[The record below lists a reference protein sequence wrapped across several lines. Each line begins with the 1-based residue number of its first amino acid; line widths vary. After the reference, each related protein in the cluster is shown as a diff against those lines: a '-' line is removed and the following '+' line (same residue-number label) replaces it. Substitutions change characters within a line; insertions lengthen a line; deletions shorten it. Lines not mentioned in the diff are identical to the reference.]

1 MKATI
6 IKRDQVA
13 LFLAAGFTK
22 KETANKLHK
31 SENTVRRQADDFYK
45 RTGCRNLADLT
56 RFVISRYTGIHV
68 NDIIIRAMQ
77 DITIGVAVGLFT
89 WLITR
94 PGALAEIAAGLQ
106 NWFK

>member
-1 MKATI
+1 MEAIEENKVGI
-6 IKRDQVA
+6 
-13 LFLAAGFTK
+13 LLAQGYTK
-22 KETANKLHK
+22 KEVASKLNKSFH
-31 SENTVRRQADDFYK
+31 TVNQQTRCLYEK
-45 RTGCRNLADLT
+45 TGCRNLADLT
-56 RFVISRYTGIHV
+56 RYIVTRYSGIHV
-68 NDIIIRAMQ
+68 NDLLIRAMQ